1 MKPLIHIALVGLLG
15 ALAICCNQPF
25 EPDGPAN
32 SKLVVYSILNGASS
46 TQFVRLS
53 TTYDASPAP
62 SLRGASVSMTF
73 DGRTVQFRDTTVTT
87 TDASGA
93 PASIPMFVAYQM
105 PITGGSKYTLRVTD
119 PSGLGAEVRS
129 TALQPP
135 YFALNN
141 AKVLSRSVRSQIIL
155 NTTFGSFD
163 GAFVMHFYLDFYAY
177 VNGGWELHREEVP
190 VRSYEESDGT
200 TVKVFPSLDLVRTY
214 SASRTMVPIKYDTLQ
229 YDQTR
234 SEIVSRYT
242 AAPVVWLRATFVLS
256 QIDDVLYNY
265 YFVNNGPRDNS
276 TIRMDQPD
284 YTNIPKGLGVFG
296 SSVMVTMTYPLAN

>member
-1 MKPLIHIALVGLLG
+1 MKPFFHIALVGVLGLLV
-15 ALAICCNQPF
+15 ISCNQPF

-53 TTYDASPAP
+53 GAYATAPAP
-62 SLRGASVSMTF
+62 SLRGASVWMTY
-73 DGRTVQFRDTTVTT
+73 DGKTKQFRDTTVSTV
-87 TDASGA
+87 DASGA
-93 PASIPMFVAYQM
+93 PVNIPVFVAYQM
-105 PITGGSKYTLRVTD
+105 PITGGSKYTLHVTD
-119 PSGLGAEVRS
+119 PSGLSADVRS

-135 YFALNN
+135 SFTINN

-163 GAFVMHFYLDFYAY
+163 GAFVMHFYLDFYAF

-190 VRSYEESDGT
+190 SRSYEETDGT
-200 TVKVFPSLDLVRTY
+200 TVKVYPSLDLVSTY
-214 SASRTMVPIKYDTLQ
+214 SASRTTVPIPFDTLQ

-234 SEIVSRYT
+234 SEIITRYA

-265 YFVNNGPRDNS
+265 YYVNNGPRDNS

-284 YTNIPKGLGVFG
+284 YTNIPNGLGVFG
-296 SSVMVTMTYPLAN
+296 SSVMVTMSYPLTN